1 MRAAAGEARRSP
13 GGGGG
18 GGGGRTDRV
27 GSRHQNRIIFHLF
40 IKMESSDCNDKGSG
54 DQSAAQRR
62 SQMDRLDR
70 EEAFYQFVNN
80 LSEEDYRLMRDNNL
94 LGTPGESTE
103 EELLRRLQQ
112 IKEGPPP
119 QNSDENRGGDS
130 SDDVSN
136 GDSIIDWLNSV
147 RQTGNTTRSGQRGNQ
162 SWRAVSRTNPNS
174 GDFRFSLEINVN
186 RNNGSQ
192 NPENENEP
200 STRRSSGE
208 SMDNNSQR
216 QMENPRSETTSA
228 RPPRSERNSTE
239 ALTGEAPP
247 TRGQRRARSRSPD
260 HRRTR
265 ARAERSRSPLHPM
278 SEIPRRSH
286 HSISSQTFEHP
297 LVNET
302 EGSSRTRHHVTLR
315 QQISGPDL
323 LTRGLF
329 AASGTRNASQ
339 GAGSSDTTGNGE
351 STGSGQRPP
360 TIVLDLQVRRVRP
373 GEYRQ
378 RDSIAS
384 RTRSRSQT
392 PNNTVTYESERGGFR
407 RTFSRSERAGVRT
420 YVSTIRIP
428 IRRILNTG
436 LSETTSVA
444 IQTMLRQIMTGFGEL
459 SYFMYSDSDSEPS
472 GSVSS
477 RNMERS
483 ESRNGRGGSGG
494 SSSSGSSS
502 SSSPSS
508 SSNGESSETSSEVF
522 EGSNEGSSSSG
533 SSGARRE
540 GRHRAPVTFDESGSL
555 PFLSLAQFFLLN
567 EDDDDQ
573 PRGLTKEQID
583 NLAMRSF
590 GENDALK
597 TCSVCITE
605 YTEGNKLRKLPC
617 SHEYHVHCIDRWLS
631 ENSTCPICRRAVL
644 ASGNRESI
652 V

>member
-1 MRAAAGEARRSP
+1 
-13 GGGGG
+13 
-18 GGGGRTDRV
+18 
-27 GSRHQNRIIFHLF
+27 
-40 IKMESSDCNDKGSG
+40 MESSDSGDKGNI
-54 DQSAAQRR
+54 DQSEAQRQ
-62 SQMDRLDR
+62 SQLDRLDR

-94 LGTPGESTE
+94 LGTPGAESAE
-103 EELLRRLQQ
+103 
-112 IKEGPPP
+112 
-119 QNSDENRGGDS
+119 
-130 SDDVSN
+130 DVSN

-186 RNNGSQ
+186 RNNGNT
-192 NPENENEP
+192 NPETENEP
-200 STRRSSGE
+200 SVEPSSGE
-208 SMDNNSQR
+208 DLENSQSDS
-216 QMENPRSETTSA
+216 EIPRSESPSV
-228 RPPRSERNSTE
+228 RQPGSERSTSEEVTAEE
-239 ALTGEAPP
+239 ASPP
-247 TRGQRRARSRSPD
+247 RGQRRARSRSPEQ
-260 HRRTR
+260 RRTR
-265 ARAERSRSPLHPM
+265 ARTDRSRSPINPV
-278 SEIPRRSH
+278 SEAPRRPH
-286 HSISSQTFEHP
+286 HNPSSQTLEHSAQ
-297 LVNET
+297 EA
-302 EGSSRTRHHVTLR
+302 EGSSRTRQHVTLR
-315 QQISGPDL
+315 QHTVGTEVPSENAVLFSPPE
-323 LTRGLF
+323 TRP
-329 AASGTRNASQ
+329 APQA
-339 GAGSSDTTGNGE
+339 AGSSETTSTGE
-351 STGSGQRPP
+351 SAAPGQRPP

-378 RDSIAS
+378 RDSIAN

-459 SYFMYSDSDSEPS
+459 SYFMYSDSDADASAPTPGPNVDASEPQNGAGGTS
-472 GSVSS
+472 GSENADVSS
-477 RNMERS
+477 GEVY
-483 ESRNGRGGSGG
+483 EGGHEA
-494 SSSSGSSS
+494 SS
-502 SSSPSS
+502 
-508 SSNGESSETSSEVF
+508 T
-522 EGSNEGSSSSG
+522 
-533 SSGARRE
+533 SGARRE
-540 GRHRAPVTFDESGSL
+540 GRNTRGSVTFEESGSL

-583 NLAMRSF
+583 NLAMRNF
-590 GENDALK
+590 GESDALK

-644 ASGNRESI
+644 ASGNRES
-652 V
+652 VV

>member
-1 MRAAAGEARRSP
+1 
-13 GGGGG
+13 
-18 GGGGRTDRV
+18 
-27 GSRHQNRIIFHLF
+27 
-40 IKMESSDCNDKGSG
+40 MENSDSNDKGSS

-119 QNSDENRGGDS
+119 PQNPDENRGGDS

-186 RNNGSQ
+186 RNSGNQ

-200 STRRSSGE
+200 SLRHSSGE
-208 SMDNNSQR
+208 NMENSSQR
-216 QMENPRSETTSA
+216 QLENPRSELTSL
-228 RPPRSERNSTE
+228 RPSRLERNSTE
-239 ALTGEAPP
+239 ALMAEVPP

-265 ARAERSRSPLHPM
+265 ARAERSRSPLQSM

-286 HSISSQTFEHP
+286 HNISSQTFEHP
-297 LVNET
+297 LLNEA

-315 QQISGPDL
+315 QQITGQEL
-323 LTRGLF
+323 LSRGLF
-329 AASGTRNASQ
+329 PASGTRNGSQ
-339 GAGSSDTTGNGE
+339 GAGSSDTTGSSE

-459 SYFMYSDSDSEPS
+459 SYFMYSDSDSETS
-472 GSVSS
+472 GSVPSQ
-477 RNMERS
+477 NVERT
-483 ESRNGRGGSGG
+483 ESQDGRRGGSGG
-494 SSSSGSSS
+494 GSSS
-502 SSSPSS
+502 SSSFSTRPSS
-508 SSNGESSETSSEVF
+508 TSNGESSETSSDVF
-522 EGSNEGSSSSG
+522 EGSNEGSS

-555 PFLSLAQFFLLN
+555 PFLSPAQFFLLN
-567 EDDDDQ
+567 EDDNDQ

-644 ASGNRESI
+644 ASGNRES
-652 V
+652 VV

>member
-1 MRAAAGEARRSP
+1 
-13 GGGGG
+13 
-18 GGGGRTDRV
+18 
-27 GSRHQNRIIFHLF
+27 
-40 IKMESSDCNDKGSG
+40 MENSDSNDKGSG

-119 QNSDENRGGDS
+119 QKSDENRGGDS
-130 SDDVSN
+130 SEDVSN

-186 RNNGSQ
+186 RNNGNQ
-192 NPENENEP
+192 NPESENEP
-200 STRRSSGE
+200 SSRRSGGE
-208 SMDNNSQR
+208 ITENNSQR
-216 QMENPRSETTSA
+216 PVENPRSEATSA
-228 RPPRSERNSTE
+228 RPSRSERNSTE
-239 ALTGEAPP
+239 TLTTEIPP
-247 TRGQRRARSRSPD
+247 ARGQRRARSRSPD

-265 ARAERSRSPLHPM
+265 ARAERSRSPLYPM

-315 QQISGPDL
+315 QQITGPEL
-323 LTRGLF
+323 LSRGLL
-329 AASGTRNASQ
+329 AASGTRNTSQ
-339 GAGSSDTTGNGE
+339 GAGSSDTAISGE

-360 TIVLDLQVRRVRP
+360 TIVLDLQVRRVHP
-373 GEYRQ
+373 GKYRQ

-392 PNNTVTYESERGGFR
+392 PNNTVTYESQRGGFR
-407 RTFSRSERAGVRT
+407 RTFARSERAGVRT

-472 GSVSS
+472 GSVPSG
-477 RNMERS
+477 NMERV
-483 ESRNGRGGSGG
+483 ESRNGRGSSGG
-494 SSSSGSSS
+494 GSSSGSSS
-502 SSSPSS
+502 SSSSSSGSSPSS
-508 SSNGESSETSSEVF
+508 SSSGESSETSSELF
-522 EGSNEGSSSSG
+522 EGSNEGS

-644 ASGNRESI
+644 ASGNRES
-652 V
+652 VV

>member
-1 MRAAAGEARRSP
+1 M
-13 GGGGG
+13 
-18 GGGGRTDRV
+18 D
-27 GSRHQNRIIFHLF
+27 N
-40 IKMESSDCNDKGSG
+40 SDSNDKGN

-119 QNSDENRGGDS
+119 QSSDENRGGDS

-192 NPENENEP
+192 TPENENET
-200 STRRSSGE
+200 SARRLSVENMETS
-208 SMDNNSQR
+208 SQR
-216 QMENPRSETTSA
+216 QMENPASETSSA
-228 RPPRSERNSTE
+228 RPSRSERSSTE
-239 ALTGEAPP
+239 TLTEVPS
-247 TRGQRRARSRSPD
+247 TRGQRRARSRSPE

-265 ARAERSRSPLHPM
+265 ARAERSRSPLHPTN
-278 SEIPRRSH
+278 EVPRRSH
-286 HSISSQTFEHP
+286 ISSQTSENP
-297 LVNET
+297 VVNET

-315 QQISGPDL
+315 QQISGPEL
-323 LTRGLF
+323 LGRSLF
-329 AASGTRNASQ
+329 AASGSRNASQ
-339 GAGSSDTTGNGE
+339 GTSSSDTVSHGE
-351 STGSGQRPP
+351 STGPGQRPP

-384 RTRSRSQT
+384 RTRSRSQA

-459 SYFMYSDSDSEPS
+459 SYFMYSDNDPEPS
-472 GSVSS
+472 ASVSS
-477 RNMERS
+477 RNIERIETRS
-483 ESRNGRGGSGG
+483 GRGNSGG
-494 SSSSGSSS
+494 NSSSSGSSS
-502 SSSPSS
+502 SPSS
-508 SSNGESSETSSEVF
+508 SGESSESSSEMF
-522 EGSNEGSSSSG
+522 EGSNEGVLPG
-533 SSGARRE
+533 PVGGRRE
-540 GRHRAPVTFDESGSL
+540 GRHRAPVVFDESGSL

-644 ASGNRESI
+644 SSGNRES
-652 V
+652 VV